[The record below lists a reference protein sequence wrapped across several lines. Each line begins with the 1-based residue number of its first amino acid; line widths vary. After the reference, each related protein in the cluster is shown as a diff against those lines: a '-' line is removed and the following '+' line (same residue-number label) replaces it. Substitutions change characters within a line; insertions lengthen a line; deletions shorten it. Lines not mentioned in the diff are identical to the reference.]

1 MVVSITVISHMSLC
15 VKNIKTVCQITMKDF
30 YERAT
35 LVLKSVGYIL
45 FNPVNICPR
54 HITCLIGV
62 GGGGESIKKTQ
73 KVTSSPC
80 LYRAYELLEAPK
92 PNGKIVQSGVS

>member
-1 MVVSITVISHMSLC
+1 MVISITMISHMSLC

-30 YERAT
+30 FERAT

-54 HITCLIGV
+54 HITCLIDV
-62 GGGGESIKKTQ
+62 GGGGESIKNPKKLHQ
-73 KVTSSPC
+73 VP
-80 LYRAYELLEAPK
+80 AFIELMNSWK
-92 PNGKIVQSGVS
+92 YPNQMGK